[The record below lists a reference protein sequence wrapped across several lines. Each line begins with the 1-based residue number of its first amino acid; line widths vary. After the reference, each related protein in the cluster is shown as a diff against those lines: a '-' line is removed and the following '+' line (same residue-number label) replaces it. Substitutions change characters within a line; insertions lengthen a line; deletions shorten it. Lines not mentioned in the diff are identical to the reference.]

1 MAIGT
6 EVPVTKPAVVGT
18 IRIGTEVRS
27 GVDRPP
33 TASGKEKQGRGRAR
47 RCGAFGGVLLTSL
60 AERFMEE
67 AGEGFERCG
76 ALATR
81 RIRRAGYP
89 RGDAGIVGPPH
100 VNDTAEHHESDQ
112 QELVK

>member
-18 IRIGTEVRS
+18 IRIGTEAR
-27 GVDRPP
+27 
-33 TASGKEKQGRGRAR
+33 SGKEKQGRGRAR

>member
-1 MAIGT
+1 MAMGA
-6 EVPVTKPAVVGT
+6 EVPVTTPAVVGT
-18 IRIGTEVRS
+18 IRSGTEVRS
-27 GVDRPP
+27 GVDRPL
-33 TASGKEKQGRGRAR
+33 TASGKEQQGRGRAR
-47 RCGAFGGVLLTSL
+47 RCGAFVGVLLTRL

-67 AGEGFERCG
+67 SGEGFGRCG

-100 VNDTAEHHESDQ
+100 MDDTAEHH
-112 QELVK
+112 